1 MNKKSRWIATG
12 IVLILSFALIFSSQ
26 VFADEVTIIGKVNDN
41 YQIVTED
48 STVYEVAETEMG
60 MDLLEHVDKTVK
72 VTGTV
77 VEEEGVNIITVTFF
91 EVIES
96 T

>member
-1 MNKKSRWIATG
+1 MNKKSRRIAAR
-12 IVLILSFALIFSSQ
+12 IVFILSFALIFSSQ

-48 STVYEVAETEMG
+48 SIVYEVANTEMG
-60 MDLLEHVDKTVK
+60 IDLLNYVDKTVK
-72 VTGTV
+72 VSGTV
-77 VEEEGVNIITVTFF
+77 VEEEGVKIITVTFF

>member
-1 MNKKSRWIATG
+1 MNKKSKWIARGT
-12 IVLILSFALIFSSQ
+12 IFVLSLALMFSGQ
-26 VFADEVTIIGKVNDN
+26 VFADEVTIVGKVNDN

-60 MDLLEHVDKTVK
+60 MDLLNHVDKTVK
-72 VTGTV
+72 VTGTI
-77 VEEEGVNIITVTFF
+77 VEEEGVRIITVTFF
-91 EVIES
+91 EVIEN